1 MKLWMLGS
9 GSSGNAVLL
18 ETDDTRIVI
27 DAGFGTRT
35 LAHRLKAIR
44 IPPSSIQACIVTHEH
59 DDHVKGARSAMMRW
73 GWAVY
78 ATRGTAHNAP
88 GLVDIP
94 VRYFSAGE
102 TFSVGQFDVRTAAV
116 PHDATDPV
124 GLLVTARSTGA
135 RAGICY
141 DIGHVSKAVRT
152 LCEDVDILVLE
163 ANHDEGMLRAGP
175 YPPFLQHRIASAVG
189 HLSNR
194 AAGALCADVAGKQMG
209 QIVLAHLSEAN
220 NTPQMAHR
228 AVSNSLRRTAFRG
241 GLTLAKQ
248 NSVVGP
254 FVPKGM
260 KKKDPLQYSLF

>member
-35 LAHRLKAIR
+35 LAQRLRSIK
-44 IPPSSIQACIVTHEH
+44 IPPASIQACFLTHEH
-59 DDHVKGARSAMMRW
+59 HDHVRGARSAMMRW
-73 GWAVY
+73 GWALY
-78 ATRGTAHNAP
+78 ATRGTADGIPELA
-88 GLVDIP
+88 DMP
-94 VRYFSAGE
+94 VRYFDAGE
-102 TFSVGQFDVRTAAV
+102 TVTVGRFDVSTAQV

-141 DIGHVSKAVRT
+141 DIGHVSSAVRS
-152 LCEDVDILVLE
+152 LCANVDILVLE

-175 YPPFLQHRIASAVG
+175 YPQFLQQRIASKVG

-194 AAGALCADVAGKQMG
+194 AAGALCADVARKELGHV
-209 QIVLAHLSEAN
+209 VLAHLSEQN
-220 NTPQMAHR
+220 NSPQMAHR
-228 AVSNSLRRTAFRG
+228 AVSTALRRTSFRG

-248 NSVVGP
+248 DSVVGP
-254 FVPKGM
+254 FVPKGT
-260 KKKDPLQYSLF
+260 KKTDPLQYSLF

>member
-1 MKLWMLGS
+1 VKLWMLGS

-18 ETDDTRIVI
+18 ETDNTRIVI
-27 DAGFGTRT
+27 DAGFGART
-35 LAHRLKAIR
+35 LAHRLKAIK
-44 IPPSSIQACIVTHEH
+44 IPPQSIQACIVTHEH
-59 DDHVKGARSAMMRW
+59 NDHVQGARSAMMRW

-78 ATRGTAHNAP
+78 ATRGTAHEAAE
-88 GLVDIP
+88 LADVP
-94 VRYFSAGE
+94 VRYFATGE
-102 TFSVGQFDVRTAAV
+102 TFSVGHFDIRAAAV

-135 RAGICY
+135 RAAICY

-152 LCEDVDILVLE
+152 LCEEVDLLVLE

-175 YPPFLQHRIASAVG
+175 YPPFLQQRIASAVG

-194 AAGALCADVAGKQMG
+194 AAGALCADVAGRQLG

-228 AVSNSLRRTAFRG
+228 AVSNALRRTAFRG

-248 NSVVGP
+248 NCVVGP
-254 FVPKGM
+254 FVPKGS
-260 KKKDPLQYSLF
+260 KRNDPLQYSLF